1 MKKGMIDEISFLN
14 IKIHPYYSIR
24 VNILY
29 FWKLSDKAIWLI
41 KKFPKVFSTF
51 LTLESSTVSNQALR
65 HAVIADID

>member
-24 VNILY
+24 VKILY
-29 FWKLSDKAIWLI
+29 FWKLSDKALWLI

-51 LTLESSTVSNQALR
+51 LPLESSTVSIQALR
-65 HAVIADID
+65 HAVIVGID